1 MALQWVKGLSQLKVK
16 ELPSYLKSTLTRE
29 KIVSST
35 RSWLDNYN
43 TKYVQTGSI
52 KPLNDV
58 LISVGILSYAL
69 SWPTEIRHLRHK
81 EEHEK
86 HH

>member
-16 ELPSYLKSTLTRE
+16 QVPPYLKSTLTRDN
-29 KIVSST
+29 IVSGT

-58 LISVGILSYAL
+58 LISVFLLSYAVG
-69 SWPTEIRHLRHK
+69 WPTEIRHLRHQ
-81 EEHEK
+81 EHEK